1 LPAQHT
7 FKNAPLHAF
16 LRLITV
22 AAAAIFGAVA
32 TQTAG
37 TPVGQAFTLLAAIAA
52 ALTPVLG
59 REILAVGNEAKWIR
73 SRATA
78 EAIKS
83 ECFRFAARSG
93 IYANADAD
101 EAFMGRRAEFVPTLS
116 EQASQ

>member
-1 LPAQHT
+1 MIETAWDEYRGWAARAQELQYSSKKWNT
-7 FKNAPLHAF
+7 AA
-16 LRLITV
+16 LITV

-83 ECFRFAARSG
+83 ECFRFAAQR
-93 IYANADAD
+93 NLCK
-101 EAFMGRRAEFVPTLS
+101 R
-116 EQASQ
+116 